1 MEIDQ
6 QIRSQVGTI
15 LNYPIARRGYDRS
28 YSDLESGRGRNN
40 LPRGRGRG
48 GRIDSNRR
56 WSGADNRYSNN
67 QGRANITIDT
77 NSDIFEV
84 YTVNVLINLE
94 TYFLQKELY
103 LYKI

>member
-1 MEIDQ
+1 MDIDQ

-28 YSDLESGRGRNN
+28 YSDLESGRGRNS

-56 WSGADNRYSNN
+56 WSGADNRYPNN
-67 QGRANITIDT
+67 QGRAYFANILFV
-77 NSDIFEV
+77 IFHV
-84 YTVNVLINLE
+84 FYKNTQIN
-94 TYFLQKELY
+94 
-103 LYKI
+103 